1 MATTK
6 KKAAVVTA
14 PRKGTARSSSRK
26 TASKAASKDTAFSR
40 QFRDA
45 IIGKLDGWVE
55 ATPQATKPLIG
66 TAGGKTAKTLS
77 PKDIALHVKKRTP
90 LGEKVVANWAEL
102 ALRSIK
108 ATPLV

>member
-6 KKAAVVTA
+6 KKAAKTA
-14 PRKGTARSSSRK
+14 PRGAAARSSSRK
-26 TASKAASKDTAFSR
+26 TASKDTAFSR

-45 IIGKLDGWVE
+45 VIGKLDGWVE
-55 ATPQATKPLIG
+55 TTPQANTPLIG

-77 PKDIALHVKKRTP
+77 PKDIAEHVKKRTP

-108 ATPLV
+108 ATPLG